1 MNKAKSRALT
11 KRQRD
16 WLDHLQTCAAS
27 GTSIA
32 QYAAAHD
39 LAVQGMYAAKKTLIQ
54 KGALPSTRPARFQR
68 AQLMGAVV
76 GHEWRVHL
84 PNGASVAFSGSV
96 DAEAL
101 SIVLNTT
108 AAIS

>member
-11 KRQRD
+11 ERQRD

-39 LAVQGMYAAKKTLIQ
+39 LAVQGMYAAKK
-54 KGALPSTRPARFQR
+54 
-68 AQLMGAVV
+68 
-76 GHEWRVHL
+76 H
-84 PNGASVAFSGSV
+84 
-96 DAEAL
+96 
-101 SIVLNTT
+101 
-108 AAIS
+108 